1 MTTQPFFFFFYS
13 NKVKGGKERERG
25 EGAGNGVTDRQN
37 HPKENRQ
44 CCSPHYGFRFWYE
57 PEMQSGGHYIK
68 PRSVLPGLI
77 SAVICVM
84 ARSMWMKSSGR
95 LYYDRPSVKS
105 RTKMRAVDRTLPRN
119 CVGPTGWRAWF
130 VQHAFKLENVL
141 LSFLHPGTNVST
153 LAVLPY
159 PPFFFS
165 LPSYSFPSPSLRTQF
180 QFPLRVDRHSHLDDL
195 AFFLCFQVSGE
206 VGGGWKVRG
215 RPCAWCCL
223 RLCQHNLCSVIPFP
237 LDLTESG
244 GGGWWGAAKT
254 VISCTVVGWHTTEG
268 APHIIPYMLN
278 LYRASWGLSEGSLWT
293 VLLPFTYT

>member
-1 MTTQPFFFFFYS
+1 MAADANAVYGMSLAINICLPALKFIWQPSLLFFLFIYLFIFFEQS
-13 NKVKGGKERERG
+13 QRGKREKERRG
-25 EGAGNGVTDRQN
+25 GWQWSHRQTEP
-37 HPKENRQ
+37 PKRKQ

-119 CVGPTGWRAWF
+119 CVRPTGWRALI

-153 LAVLPY
+153 LAVLPL
-159 PPFFFS
+159 PFFFS
-165 LPSYSFPSPSLRTQF
+165 LPSYF
-180 QFPLRVDRHSHLDDL
+180 FPLPIAPNPFSIPSARWQTLSSGWPC
-195 AFFLCFQVSGE
+195 FLPVFPGWRGRLEGGERWEVSLVLGAVSG
-206 VGGGWKVRG
+206 
-215 RPCAWCCL
+215 
-223 RLCQHNLCSVIPFP
+223 SVN
-237 LDLTESG
+237 
-244 GGGWWGAAKT
+244 
-254 VISCTVVGWHTTEG
+254 TTS
-268 APHIIPYMLN
+268 AL
-278 LYRASWGLSEGSLWT
+278 
-293 VLLPFTYT
+293 

>member
-1 MTTQPFFFFFYS
+1 MAADANAVYGVSLAISICLPALKFIWQPSLFFFFFYS
-13 NKVKGGKERERG
+13 NKVKGGKERKRG

-119 CVGPTGWRAWF
+119 CVRPTGWRAWF

-159 PPFFFS
+159 PHFF
-165 LPSYSFPSPSLRTQF
+165 FPSPVILSPPHRSEPNFNSLCVLTDTLIWTTLLSSCVSRF
-180 QFPLRVDRHSHLDDL
+180 RGRLEGGERWEVGLVL
-195 AFFLCFQVSGE
+195 GAVSG
-206 VGGGWKVRG
+206 
-215 RPCAWCCL
+215 
-223 RLCQHNLCSVIPFP
+223 SVN
-237 LDLTESG
+237 
-244 GGGWWGAAKT
+244 
-254 VISCTVVGWHTTEG
+254 TTS
-268 APHIIPYMLN
+268 AL
-278 LYRASWGLSEGSLWT
+278 
-293 VLLPFTYT
+293 

>member
-1 MTTQPFFFFFYS
+1 
-13 NKVKGGKERERG
+13 
-25 EGAGNGVTDRQN
+25 
-37 HPKENRQ
+37 
-44 CCSPHYGFRFWYE
+44 
-57 PEMQSGGHYIK
+57 MQSGGHYIK

-159 PPFFFS
+159 PHFF
-165 LPSYSFPSPSLRTQF
+165 FPSPVILSPPHRSEPNFNSLCVLTDTLIWTTLLSSCVSRF
-180 QFPLRVDRHSHLDDL
+180 RGRLEGGERWEVGLVL
-195 AFFLCFQVSGE
+195 GAVSG
-206 VGGGWKVRG
+206 
-215 RPCAWCCL
+215 
-223 RLCQHNLCSVIPFP
+223 SVN
-237 LDLTESG
+237 
-244 GGGWWGAAKT
+244 
-254 VISCTVVGWHTTEG
+254 TTS
-268 APHIIPYMLN
+268 AL
-278 LYRASWGLSEGSLWT
+278 
-293 VLLPFTYT
+293 

>member
-1 MTTQPFFFFFYS
+1 
-13 NKVKGGKERERG
+13 
-25 EGAGNGVTDRQN
+25 
-37 HPKENRQ
+37 
-44 CCSPHYGFRFWYE
+44 
-57 PEMQSGGHYIK
+57 MQSGGHYIK

-159 PPFFFS
+159 PRFF
-165 LPSYSFPSPSLRTQF
+165 FPSPVILSPPHRSEPNFNSLCVLTDTLIWTTLLSSCVSRF
-180 QFPLRVDRHSHLDDL
+180 RGRLEGGERWEVGLVLGP
-195 AFFLCFQVSGE
+195 VSG
-206 VGGGWKVRG
+206 
-215 RPCAWCCL
+215 
-223 RLCQHNLCSVIPFP
+223 SVN
-237 LDLTESG
+237 
-244 GGGWWGAAKT
+244 
-254 VISCTVVGWHTTEG
+254 TTS
-268 APHIIPYMLN
+268 AL
-278 LYRASWGLSEGSLWT
+278 
-293 VLLPFTYT
+293 